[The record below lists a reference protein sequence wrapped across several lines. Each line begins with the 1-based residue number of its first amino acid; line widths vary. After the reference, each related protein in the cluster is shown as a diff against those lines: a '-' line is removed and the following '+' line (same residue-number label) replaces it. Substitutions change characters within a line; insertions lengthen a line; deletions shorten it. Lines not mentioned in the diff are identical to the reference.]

1 MLDTQQASAV
11 PVFIGDSASAL
22 SVGIEA
28 RDLRVTVREAGR
40 QRVVLDLPEL
50 RLEAGSSLGITG
62 PSGCGKTTLLHVLA
76 GLLPPDGGRVWWN
89 GEAVYDLSEA
99 RRDVLRARAAGMVFQ
114 DFQLLGGLSALDNVL
129 LPLSFRH
136 WRPAEAERAR
146 ALDLLERLGVEHP
159 RTRAEKLSRG
169 EMQRVG
175 LARAFLGGCGV
186 LFADE
191 PTAGLDA
198 ANARQVAAMLL
209 DLCREHGVTLACVTH
224 DADLADRFD
233 RRLCLAAGQLVSGGD
248 AYPPAPSSAKGSAER
263 GEVAA

>member
-1 MLDTQQASAV
+1 MRDTQQASAV

-146 ALDLLERLGVEHP
+146 ALDLLERLGVGHP

-209 DLCREHGVTLACVTH
+209 DLCRERGVTLACVTH
-224 DADLADRFD
+224 DADLAARFD
-233 RRLCLAAGQLVSGGD
+233 RRLCLAAGRLVSGGD